1 MHANSHE
8 ETAFMTTLVH
18 EGRTLESAVRADSR
32 ELTIAL
38 LGLGQV
44 GSAVAALALDPP
56 AALTR
61 RLRIIG
67 ALVRR
72 PGREPDLNGHVTLT
86 TDAVTLLESHPDALV
101 ELLGGVEPARS
112 LILAAL
118 DRGIPVVTANKSLLA
133 RHGDELLDAAAR
145 TGTPLRYEATVIA
158 GVPFLGT
165 FGKRPLASDV
175 KRITGIVNGTTN
187 FILSTMAAEGT
198 SYADALT
205 QSQRRGFAEAD
216 PSKDVGGIDAAEKLS
231 VLLRQFGGWSVH
243 PDALEVSGI
252 EDVAVEDLRQAAV
265 FGGAVKP
272 VIHAE
277 WSGNEAAAFAGPAF
291 VSGGHPL
298 ARIDGVQNALCL
310 LGRSGEL
317 CLAGPGAG
325 PDVTAATVIDDV
337 LEVVDQDRGRH
348 SVAYR
353 RARRPRLTEAATG
366 WFVRI
371 TAETKL
377 PDGRD
382 VSDLLAA
389 DGVWLRRVSDRG
401 RCDSATAQ
409 WLLTYP
415 CSRTRLDR
423 ALLAISAATAC
434 STFAIRALE
443 GSRE

>member
-1 MHANSHE
+1 
-8 ETAFMTTLVH
+8 MTTLVH
-18 EGRTLESAVRADSR
+18 EGRALDSAVRPESR
-32 ELTIAL
+32 ELSIAL

-67 ALVRR
+67 ALVRCSAR
-72 PGREPDLNGHVTLT
+72 LREPGVGRRVTMT
-86 TDAVTLLESHPDALV
+86 TDAVTLLESHPDVLV
-101 ELLGGVEPARS
+101 EVLGGVEPARS

-133 RHGDELLDAAAR
+133 RHGDELFEAAAR
-145 TGTPLRYEATVIA
+145 TGTPLRYEASVIA

-165 FGKRPLASDV
+165 FARRPLASDV
-175 KRITGIVNGTTN
+175 TRITGIVNGTSN
-187 FILSTMAAEGT
+187 FILSTMTADGT
-198 SYADALT
+198 SHDDALA
-205 QSQRRGFAEAD
+205 QAQRRGFAEED
-216 PSKDVGGIDAAEKLS
+216 SSKDVGGIDAAEKLS

-243 PDALEVSGI
+243 PDALDVSGI
-252 EDVAVEDLRQAAV
+252 EGVTVEDLRQAAI

-277 WSGNEAAAFAGPAF
+277 CSGDEPAAFAGPAF
-291 VSGGHPL
+291 VPGGHPL
-298 ARIDGVQNALCL
+298 ARVDGVQNAVCL
-310 LGRSGEL
+310 LGRSGEV

-325 PDVTAATVIDDV
+325 PDATAATVIDDV
-337 LEVVDQDRGRH
+337 LEVVGQDRGRP

-353 RARRPRLTEAATG
+353 RARRPRLIEPATG

-371 TAETKL
+371 SAEAKL

-389 DGVWLRRVSDRG
+389 DGVWLRRVSERG
-401 RCDSATAQ
+401 HSGNAPAQ

-415 CSRTRLDR
+415 CSRARLDR
-423 ALLAISAATAC
+423 ALSAVSAAAGS

-443 GSRE
+443 GSCE

>member
-1 MHANSHE
+1 MI
-8 ETAFMTTLVH
+8 TLVH
-18 EGRTLESAVRADSR
+18 EGRTVESAVTPAPG
-32 ELTIAL
+32 ELSIAL
-38 LGLGQV
+38 LGLGKV
-44 GSAVAALALDPP
+44 GSSVAALALDPP
-56 AALTR
+56 PSLTR

-72 PGREPDLNGHVTLT
+72 PAREPELNGLVALT
-86 TDAVTLLESHPDALV
+86 TDAVTLLESQPDVVV

-118 DRGIPVVTANKSLLA
+118 NGGIPVVTANKSLLA

-145 TGTPLRYEATVIA
+145 TGTPLRYEASVIA

-165 FGKRPLASDV
+165 FSRRPLASDV
-175 KRITGIVNGTTN
+175 RRITGIVNGTSN
-187 FILSTMAAEGT
+187 FILSTMTSEGT
-198 SYADALT
+198 SFADALT
-205 QSQRRGFAEAD
+205 HSQRRGFAEPD

-243 PDALEVSGI
+243 PDALDVSGI
-252 EDVAVEDLRQAAV
+252 DGLTVEDLRQAAV

-277 WSGNEAAAFAGPAF
+277 WTGDEAAAFAGPAF
-291 VSGGHPL
+291 VSGAHPL
-298 ARIDGVQNALCL
+298 ARIDGVQNAVCL

-337 LEVVDQDRGRH
+337 LEVVDQDRERQH
-348 SVAYR
+348 AAYR
-353 RARRPRLTEAATG
+353 GARRPRLTEAATG
-366 WFVRI
+366 WFVRV

-382 VSDLLAA
+382 VSDLLSA

-401 RCDSATAQ
+401 RCRNATAQ

-423 ALLAISAATAC
+423 ALLALCAAAGC